1 MLPGACGKLGQ
12 GRGGR
17 RARTAAIA
25 HSVLAATLLLSWGS
39 SAADDP
45 VPSVPAEA
53 PPPSD
58 PGPAPPSAGAAV
70 ADAPRDPDDA
80 HAQAASEAFEQAS
93 ALYDQGRVAEALAQY
108 ERAYELVPAQG
119 VLYNIGVLSYE
130 LERWAEARTLFER
143 YMKLGGEPDLPERL
157 QDVQRKLAELEKKTG
172 TLTLNTNVAPDV
184 VMIDSVPVR
193 VREFSGLIVEPG
205 ERMLHVSKPGYRAA
219 DRVVNVGVGQNLMIV
234 IELFPD
240 APPQVREQTAAPVA
254 ALPPPVVDRGIDPR
268 WLCWGVTGAL
278 AIGWA
283 TTAALAIKARH
294 DRDVI
299 ERPGTPAEDI
309 DDAQRLHK
317 TLAITSDVL
326 LASTLVA
333 GGFAAYFTWWDD
345 DGRSTASAPVGAPA
359 RPRTAAEG
367 WIVGFSGHF

>member
-1 MLPGACGKLGQ
+1 M
-12 GRGGR
+12 
-17 RARTAAIA
+17 RTAAIA
-25 HSVLAATLLLSWGS
+25 RSVLAATFLLSWGS
-39 SAADDP
+39 IAADDP
-45 VPSVPAEA
+45 APSVRAEA
-53 PPPSD
+53 PPM
-58 PGPAPPSAGAAV
+58 G
-70 ADAPRDPDDA
+70 DASPDPDDA
-80 HAQAASEAFEQAS
+80 RAQAASEAFEQAS

-108 ERAYELVPAQG
+108 ERAYELLPEQG
-119 VLYNIGVLSYE
+119 VLYNIGALSYE

-143 YMKLGGEPDLPERL
+143 YMKLGGEPDLPQRL
-157 QDVQRKLAELEKKTG
+157 QEVQRRLAELEKKTG

-193 VREFSGLIVEPG
+193 VREFTGLIVEPG
-205 ERMLHVSKPGYRAA
+205 ERMLHVSKPGYLAA
-219 DRVVNVGVGQNLMIV
+219 DRVVNVGSGQNLMIV

-240 APPQVREQTAAPVA
+240 SPPQVREQTAGPIA

-294 DRDVI
+294 DRDLI

-333 GGFAAYFTWWDD
+333 GGFAAYFTWWAD
-345 DGRSTASAPVGAPA
+345 DGPSSASSSVAVPP
-359 RPRTAAEG
+359 RPRTSAEG